1 MNVQPD
7 NWQVTQLEGLIM
19 KNYRVTL
26 RLYRNNMI
34 VGRMWSGYGFPTQDD
49 FDDGQIVMFE
59 EC

>member
-1 MNVQPD
+1 
-7 NWQVTQLEGLIM
+7 M